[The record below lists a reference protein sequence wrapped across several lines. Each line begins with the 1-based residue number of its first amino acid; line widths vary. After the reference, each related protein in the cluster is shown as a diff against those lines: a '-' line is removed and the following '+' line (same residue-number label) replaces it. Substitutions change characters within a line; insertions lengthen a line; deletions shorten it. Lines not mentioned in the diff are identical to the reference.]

1 MVFYDDFLTGC
12 KNTLF
17 SFLLSR
23 TCVIFNKFATE
34 KNTVMKRNLI
44 RILFFALISLVLVC
58 SCDPMEPSTRTET
71 LMRYATVRSDGTKAY
86 LEFDGINET
95 LRIKN
100 FSTTSDMK
108 TFNVKDGDRVL
119 VTMSVQTY
127 DNVIGENIT
136 IDYMSKIKAIKLA
149 TSLPDS
155 TKNHYYVFDIHT
167 LGRTQYPEIWSQGHY
182 VNVTPVIFTHSSE
195 IKKEPEFSLYPMYM
209 KRDTLVTRLYLDF
222 PESDF
227 GPGYQALQDICSFD
241 LSSLRETVAD
251 AQEQAHRDSILDAL
265 TELGNKYVIKIMTPP
280 TFRSNYTLSNDS
292 IKKLNGLKGGNF
304 LSIETS
310 FDF

>member
-1 MVFYDDFLTGC
+1 
-12 KNTLF
+12 
-17 SFLLSR
+17 
-23 TCVIFNKFATE
+23 
-34 KNTVMKRNLI
+34 MKRNLI
-44 RILFFALISLVLVC
+44 CTLFFALISLVLVC

-71 LMRYATVRSDGTKAY
+71 LMRYATVRSDGIKAY
-86 LEFDGINET
+86 LELDGISET

-119 VTMSVQTY
+119 VTMSVETF
-127 DNVIGENIT
+127 DNVVGENIT
-136 IDYMSKIKAIKLA
+136 IDYMTKIKTIKVA

-155 TKNHYYVFDIHT
+155 TKNYYYVFEKHD
-167 LGRTQYPEIWSQGHY
+167 LGRTQYPEIWSQGHF

-227 GPGYQALQDICSFD
+227 GPGYHALQDICSFD

-251 AQEQAHRDSILDAL
+251 AQEQAHRDSILNAL
-265 TELGNKYVIKIMTPP
+265 TELGNKFIIKIMAPKTL
-280 TFRSNYTLSNDS
+280 RSNYTLSNDS
-292 IKKLNGLKGGNF
+292 VRVLDDLMGGEF
-304 LSIETS
+304 LSVETS